1 MEYPTILIENAVNE
15 ISKLPGIGKKSA
27 LRVVLKLLKEKPEF
41 TERLSE
47 ALLKLR
53 NETKYCRI
61 CHMIS
66 NTEDCTCIT
75 PKKDTSVICIVEDTP
90 DIMAIQQTAQYNGL
104 FHVLGGLISPI
115 DGIGPDDLNI
125 PSLIDRIRNSEY
137 EVKEIILA
145 LSTNMEG
152 DTTAFYLAKKLKPL
166 GLTIT
171 TIARGVPIGGELEF
185 ADEITLG
192 RSIVKRV
199 IKLFPRLQTN

>member
-1 MEYPTILIENAVNE
+1 MEYPTVLIENAVNE

-27 LRVVLKLLKEKPEF
+27 LRVVLKLLKENPEY
-41 TERLSE
+41 TETLSE

-66 NTEDCTCIT
+66 NTEDCTCMT
-75 PKKDTSVICIVEDTP
+75 AKRDTSVICVVEDTP
-90 DIMAIQQTAQYNGL
+90 DIMAIQQTAQYYGL

-115 DGIGPDDLNI
+115 DGIGPEDLNI
-125 PSLIDRIRNSEY
+125 QSLIERIRNSEY
-137 EVKEIILA
+137 QVKEIILA

-166 GLTIT
+166 GVKIT

-199 IKLFPRLQTN
+199 NYDINED

>member
-1 MEYPTILIENAVNE
+1 MEYPTVHIENAVNE

-41 TERLSE
+41 TDSRAE
-47 ALLKLR
+47 ALQKLR

-61 CHMIS
+61 CHMI
-66 NTEDCTCIT
+66 NDTEDCTCIT
-75 PKKDTSVICIVEDTP
+75 PKRDRSVICVVEDTP
-90 DIMAIQQTAQYNGL
+90 DIMAIQHTAQYNGL
-104 FHVLGGLISPI
+104 FHVIGGLISPI

-125 PSLIDRIRNSEY
+125 QSLIDRIQNAEY
-137 EVKEIILA
+137 NVKEIILA

-166 GLTIT
+166 NVKIS
-171 TIARGVPIGGELEF
+171 TIARGIPIGGELEF

-192 RSIVKRV
+192 RSIVKR
-199 IKLFPRLQTN
+199 ISYDLNGD

>member
-41 TERLSE
+41 TNSLTE

-66 NTEDCTCIT
+66 HTEDCTCMT
-75 PKKDTSVICIVEDTP
+75 PRRDTSVICVVEDTP
-90 DIMAIQQTAQYNGL
+90 DIMAIQHTAQYNGL

-115 DGIGPDDLNI
+115 DGVGPEDLNI
-125 PSLIDRIRNSEY
+125 QTLLDRIRNSDNQIK
-137 EVKEIILA
+137 EVILA

-152 DTTAFYLAKKLKPL
+152 DTTSFYLAKKLKPL
-166 GLTIT
+166 HVNIS
-171 TIARGVPIGGELEF
+171 TIARGIPIGGELEF

-199 IKLFPRLQTN
+199 RYDLNED

>member
-27 LRVVLKLLKEKPEF
+27 LRVVLKLLKESPEY
-41 TERLSE
+41 TDSLSE

-61 CHMIS
+61 CHMI
-66 NTEDCTCIT
+66 NDTEDCTCMT
-75 PKKDTSVICIVEDTP
+75 PKRDTSVICVVEDTP

-115 DGIGPDDLNI
+115 DGVGPDDLNI
-125 PSLIDRIRNSEY
+125 QTLINRIQNSEDQ
-137 EVKEIILA
+137 VKEIILA

-152 DTTAFYLAKKLKPL
+152 DTTAFYLAKKLKPFRL
-166 GLTIT
+166 KIT
-171 TIARGVPIGGELEF
+171 TIARGIPIGGELEF

-192 RSIVKRV
+192 RSIVKR
-199 IKLFPRLQTN
+199 INYELNND

>member
-1 MEYPTILIENAVNE
+1 MEYPTALIENAVNE

-41 TERLSE
+41 TESLTE

-61 CHMIS
+61 CHMVS
-66 NTEDCTCIT
+66 HTEECTCMT
-75 PKKDTSVICIVEDTP
+75 PRRDTSVICVVEDTP
-90 DIMAIQQTAQYNGL
+90 DIMAIQHTAQYNGL

-115 DGIGPDDLNI
+115 DGIGPEDLNI
-125 PSLIDRIRNSEY
+125 QTLLDRIRNSENQ
-137 EVKEIILA
+137 VKEVILA

-152 DTTAFYLAKKLKPL
+152 DTTSFYLAKKLKPL
-166 GLTIT
+166 DVKIT

-192 RSIVKRV
+192 RSIVKR
-199 IKLFPRLQTN
+199 IRYDLNED

>member
-166 GLTIT
+166 GLIIT

-199 IKLFPRLQTN
+199 NYDINED